1 MKLNPILPRI
11 LSRPQE
17 ASLDARIWR
26 DRNSARPL
34 YHGARRRFGQLP
46 AIAHTQRVHGT
57 QRHSGRLAVAH
68 FRCFVLGVCER
79 HWLRLD
85 PNPGCKSLAARA
97 RSKNHDRARTDIRG
111 MHRDWRPT
119 SCGLGDVVDRK
130 TDFLRLLLAAKSGLR
145 ETLLA
150 RCAVRFC
157 NAVLVTG
164 ADRGLPRILFRNPGS
179 HGRRRVQVRA
189 AFWNHF
195 FYGRFVRR
203 VFVSWI
209 YAIDVDFGHRLL
221 ARGDC
226 SIDTFRCGP
235 PAEPWRGLVR
245 RANGRVVRGTRG
257 RSLWPPG

>member
-1 MKLNPILPRI
+1 MKLNPTLPRI
-11 LSRPQE
+11 LSRLKE

-26 DRNSARPL
+26 ERHFSRPF
-34 YHGARRRFGQLP
+34 YDGARRRFDQRP
-46 AIAHTQRVHGT
+46 AIACARRVHGT

-85 PNPGCKSLAARA
+85 PNPGCKSLAARP

-130 TDFLRLLLAAKSGLR
+130 TDFRRLLLAAKSGLR
-145 ETLLA
+145 QTLLA

-164 ADRGLPRILFRNPGS
+164 AD
-179 HGRRRVQVRA
+179 
-189 AFWNHF
+189 
-195 FYGRFVRR
+195 
-203 VFVSWI
+203 
-209 YAIDVDFGHRLL
+209 
-221 ARGDC
+221 
-226 SIDTFRCGP
+226 
-235 PAEPWRGLVR
+235 
-245 RANGRVVRGTRG
+245 
-257 RSLWPPG
+257 